1 MIRLAY
7 RRKGCYYTM
16 IGESAR
22 TILNR
27 FFADDFSRHGI
38 QNLWNTCPNQMLW
51 EAIPGADA
59 EVLSPPEVL
68 QQLRQCPS
76 VLLFPEPLPSLYLDA
91 EPAYALVATSALIE
105 NAELW
110 RSNSMRRGNSVL
122 EIEPLY
128 IVSCDY
134 FWMIVLTTE
143 NTRTGDQLCV
153 RITR

>member
-1 MIRLAY
+1 MIS
-7 RRKGCYYTM
+7 
-16 IGESAR
+16 ESGR

-38 QNLWNTCPNQMLW
+38 QNLWKACPNQMLW
-51 EAIPGADA
+51 EAIPGTDA
-59 EVLSPPEVL
+59 EVLSPQEVL

-105 NAELW
+105 NAGSW
-110 RSNSMRRGNSVL
+110 RSNSLRRGISVL

-128 IVSCDY
+128 IVSCDGS
-134 FWMIVLTTE
+134 WMIVLTTE